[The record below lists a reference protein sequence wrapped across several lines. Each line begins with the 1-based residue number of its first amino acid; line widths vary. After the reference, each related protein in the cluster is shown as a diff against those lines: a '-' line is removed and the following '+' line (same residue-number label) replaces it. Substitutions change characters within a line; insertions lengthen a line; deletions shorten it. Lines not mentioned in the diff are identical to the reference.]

1 MLNPPIREDLFHK
14 TYGALNAGFFVY
26 FSKLKLVSLGN
37 DFYVT
42 VLEKFTKI
50 WKILIPK
57 SIIRN
62 AGTKTLLYSS
72 VEVLSLHSNGRSAQ
86 NSNIF
91 IEGNPST
98 KQNFTRSVNKIGL
111 PRDTFYTV

>member
-1 MLNPPIREDLFHK
+1 MLNPPTREDLFHK
-14 TYGALNAGFFVY
+14 THGALNAGFFVY

-72 VEVLSLHSNGRSAQ
+72 VEVLSLHSTGRSAQ